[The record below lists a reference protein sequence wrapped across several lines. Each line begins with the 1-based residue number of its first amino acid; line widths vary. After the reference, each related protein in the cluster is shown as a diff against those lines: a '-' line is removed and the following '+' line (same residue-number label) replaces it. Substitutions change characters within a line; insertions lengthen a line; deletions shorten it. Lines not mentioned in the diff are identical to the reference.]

1 MRKTK
6 IGATQ
11 FQNKTYWFNWNS
23 NEEVLREGKWNWF
36 TARNYCRKRC
46 MDLVSFENAAE
57 WNFVKDFMA
66 RGGKSEIWTAGRL
79 CDAEVSSHKSM

>member
-1 MRKTK
+1 MMSTVSLLIPALSLTQVCLPEAEHFAVRKSK
-6 IGATQ
+6 AGALQ

-46 MDLVSFENAAE
+46 MDLVSKFQISDRSI
-57 WNFVKDFMA
+57 K
-66 RGGKSEIWTAGRL
+66 T
-79 CDAEVSSHKSM
+79 